1 MKIQSA
7 HFGEVEISD
16 QKILH
21 FPEGLPGLEDEQRF
35 ALLTVGDGQPINWL
49 QSLDHEEI
57 ALPVLD
63 PFVVNPSYAFDVR
76 QEDIDFL
83 EISEMKDVYILSVL
97 VIPSN
102 VDDMTINLSA
112 PIIINVVNNR
122 GRQICLD
129 DKQYR
134 VRTPVA
140 QLLRQATESGEEK
153 HASADQET
161 E

>member
-21 FPEGLPGLEDEQRF
+21 FPEGLPGLNDEKSF
-35 ALLTVGDGQPINWL
+35 ALLTVADSQPINWL
-49 QSLDHEEI
+49 QSLDHAEI

-63 PFVVNPSYAFDVR
+63 PFVINPSYAFDIR
-76 QEDIDFL
+76 QEDIEFL
-83 EISEMKDVYILSVL
+83 EISEMKDVYILSIL

-140 QLLRQATESGEEK
+140 QLLRQATESGREK
-153 HASADQET
+153 HASVDKKAE
-161 E
+161 